1 MASVQKFTHDAMCN
15 QKCHIN
21 REYKNPSN
29 QDIDPDRTPLNYS
42 FPMNHNG
49 MDAFA
54 YYKQLIGEKYLYGR
68 GTQREKEAI
77 TGCGWIVT
85 LPQEIYGDADKEKE
99 FFSSVYDFISNRY
112 GEENIITN
120 AVHYDE
126 AGLPHIH
133 VVFCPVTDLDHDVVQ
148 NKTVKTSNAIQLES
162 GRYEYTYRFKLDE
175 NGDRIPLKN
184 YAHMSDY
191 FDEKIDSNTVI
202 NKAELLHFHKDLQQY
217 LSNNGIEGAVING
230 KTGTNFSVK
239 ELKDFTH
246 TTGLHLQ
253 DVQAL
258 QSNKSV
264 LESLTEYEKHNT
276 DLKQA
281 LTLTQDQLFEAQ
293 STILAKEK
301 ELQIASDRI
310 KTLETELAQTKSQV
324 VELKSA
330 KEEYGWGSNNSW
342 GNNHSKAHEHEEE
355 TLW

>member
-1 MASVQKFTHDAMCN
+1 MASVQKFTHDAMCS
-15 QKCHIN
+15 QKCHVN

-29 QDIDPDRTPLNYS
+29 QDIAPDRTPFNYS
-42 FPMNHNG
+42 FPMKHNG
-49 MDAFA
+49 MDAFS

-68 GTQREKEAI
+68 GTQREKDAI
-77 TGCGWIVT
+77 TGCGWVVT

-99 FFSSVYDFISNRY
+99 FFAAVYDFISNRY

-120 AVHYDE
+120 AIHYDE

-148 NKTVKTSNAIQLES
+148 NKTIKTSNAIQLES

-202 NKAELLHFHKDLQQY
+202 NKAELQHFHTDLQQY
-217 LSNNGIEGAVING
+217 LSDNGIDGAVVNG

-239 ELKDFTH
+239 ELKDFTQR
-246 TTGLHLQ
+246 TGLHLQ

-258 QSNKSV
+258 QGDRTL
-264 LESLTEYEKHNT
+264 LESLTQYEKQNVE
-276 DLKQA
+276 LKQTFTSTLEQLSAAQAA
-281 LTLTQDQLFEAQ
+281 L
-293 STILAKEK
+293 LAKDN
-301 ELQIASDRI
+301 ELQIALERI
-310 KTLETELAQTKSQV
+310 KALETELSQTRSQTI
-324 VELKSA
+324 ELKSA
-330 KEEYGWGSNNSW
+330 QKEYIWGNDNSW
-342 GNNHSKAHEHEEE
+342 GSIQKNHEHEEE
-355 TLW
+355 KLW

>member
-1 MASVQKFTHDAMCN
+1 MASVQKFTHDAMCS
-15 QKCHIN
+15 QKCHVN

-29 QDIDPDRTPLNYS
+29 QDIAPDRTPLNYS
-42 FPMNHNG
+42 FPMKHNG
-49 MDAFA
+49 MDAFS

-68 GTQREKEAI
+68 GTQREKDAI
-77 TGCGWIVT
+77 TGCGWVVT

-99 FFSSVYDFISNRY
+99 FFAAVYDFISNRY

-120 AVHYDE
+120 AIHYDE

-202 NKAELLHFHKDLQQY
+202 NKAELQHFHTDLQQY
-217 LSNNGIEGAVING
+217 LSDNGIDGAVVNG

-239 ELKDFTH
+239 ELKDFTQR
-246 TTGLHLQ
+246 TGLHLQ

-258 QSNKSV
+258 QGDRTL
-264 LESLTEYEKHNT
+264 LESLTQYEKQNVE
-276 DLKQA
+276 LKQTFTSTLEQLSAAQAA
-281 LTLTQDQLFEAQ
+281 L
-293 STILAKEK
+293 LAKDN
-301 ELQIASDRI
+301 ELQIALERI
-310 KTLETELAQTKSQV
+310 KALETELSQTRSQTI
-324 VELKSA
+324 ELKSA
-330 KEEYGWGSNNSW
+330 QK
-342 GNNHSKAHEHEEE
+342 
-355 TLW
+355 

>member
-1 MASVQKFTHDAMCN
+1 MASVQKFTHDAMCS
-15 QKCHIN
+15 QKCHVN

-29 QDIDPDRTPLNYS
+29 QDIAPDRTPLNYS
-42 FPMNHNG
+42 FPMKHNG
-49 MDAFA
+49 MDAFS

-68 GTQREKEAI
+68 GTQREKDAI
-77 TGCGWIVT
+77 TGCGWVVT

-99 FFSSVYDFISNRY
+99 FFAAVYDFISNRY

-120 AVHYDE
+120 AIHYDE

-148 NKTVKTSNAIQLES
+148 NKTIKTSNAIQLES

-202 NKAELLHFHKDLQQY
+202 NKAELQHFHTDLQQY
-217 LSNNGIEGAVING
+217 LSDNGIDGAVVNG

-239 ELKDFTH
+239 ELKDFTQR
-246 TTGLHLQ
+246 TGLHLQ

-258 QSNKSV
+258 QGDRTL
-264 LESLTEYEKHNT
+264 LESLTQYEKQNVE
-276 DLKQA
+276 LKQTFTSTLEQLSAAQAA
-281 LTLTQDQLFEAQ
+281 L
-293 STILAKEK
+293 LAKDN
-301 ELQIASDRI
+301 ELQIALERI
-310 KTLETELAQTKSQV
+310 KVLETELSQTRSQTI
-324 VELKSA
+324 ELKSA
-330 KEEYGWGSNNSW
+330 QKEYIWGNDNSW
-342 GNNHSKAHEHEEE
+342 GSIQKNHEHEEE
-355 TLW
+355 KLW

>member
-1 MASVQKFTHDAMCN
+1 MASVQKFTHDAMCS
-15 QKCHIN
+15 QKCHVN

-29 QDIDPDRTPLNYS
+29 QDIAPDRTPLNYS
-42 FPMNHNG
+42 FPMKHNG
-49 MDAFA
+49 MDAFS

-68 GTQREKEAI
+68 GTQREKDAI
-77 TGCGWIVT
+77 TGCGWVVT

-99 FFSSVYDFISNRY
+99 FFAAVYDFISNRY

-120 AVHYDE
+120 AIHYDE

-202 NKAELLHFHKDLQQY
+202 NKAELQHFHTDLQQY
-217 LSNNGIEGAVING
+217 LSDNGIDGAVVNG

-239 ELKDFTH
+239 ELKDFTQR
-246 TTGLHLQ
+246 TGLHLQ

-258 QSNKSV
+258 QGDRTL
-264 LESLTEYEKHNT
+264 LESLTQYEKQNVE
-276 DLKQA
+276 LKQTFTSTLEQLSAAHAA
-281 LTLTQDQLFEAQ
+281 L
-293 STILAKEK
+293 LAKDN
-301 ELQIASDRI
+301 ELQIALERI
-310 KTLETELAQTKSQV
+310 KALETELSQTRSQTI
-324 VELKSA
+324 ELKSA
-330 KEEYGWGSNNSW
+330 QKEYIWGNDNSW
-342 GNNHSKAHEHEEE
+342 GSIQKNHEHEEE
-355 TLW
+355 KLW

>member
-1 MASVQKFTHDAMCN
+1 M
-15 QKCHIN
+15 
-21 REYKNPSN
+21 
-29 QDIDPDRTPLNYS
+29 
-42 FPMNHNG
+42 
-49 MDAFA
+49 
-54 YYKQLIGEKYLYGR
+54 
-68 GTQREKEAI
+68 
-77 TGCGWIVT
+77 
-85 LPQEIYGDADKEKE
+85 
-99 FFSSVYDFISNRY
+99 
-112 GEENIITN
+112 
-120 AVHYDE
+120 
-126 AGLPHIH
+126 
-133 VVFCPVTDLDHDVVQ
+133 
-148 NKTVKTSNAIQLES
+148 
-162 GRYEYTYRFKLDE
+162 
-175 NGDRIPLKN
+175 
-184 YAHMSDY
+184 
-191 FDEKIDSNTVI
+191 
-202 NKAELLHFHKDLQQY
+202 QQY

>member
-1 MASVQKFTHDAMCN
+1 MASVQKFTHDAMCSK
-15 QKCHIN
+15 KCHVN

-29 QDIDPDRTPLNYS
+29 QDIAPDRTPLNYS
-42 FPMNHNG
+42 FPMKHNG
-49 MDAFA
+49 MDAFS

-68 GTQREKEAI
+68 GTQREKDAI
-77 TGCGWIVT
+77 TGCGWVVT

-99 FFSSVYDFISNRY
+99 FFAAVYDFISNRY

-120 AVHYDE
+120 AIHYDE

-148 NKTVKTSNAIQLES
+148 NKTIKTSNAIQLES

-202 NKAELLHFHKDLQQY
+202 NKAELQHFHTDLQQY
-217 LSNNGIEGAVING
+217 LSDNGIDGAVVNG

-239 ELKDFTH
+239 ELKDFTQR
-246 TTGLHLQ
+246 TGLHLQ

-258 QSNKSV
+258 QGDRTL
-264 LESLTEYEKHNT
+264 LESLTQYEKQNVE
-276 DLKQA
+276 LKQTFTSTLEQLSAAQAA
-281 LTLTQDQLFEAQ
+281 L
-293 STILAKEK
+293 LAKDN
-301 ELQIASDRI
+301 ELQIALERI
-310 KTLETELAQTKSQV
+310 KALETELSQTRSQTI
-324 VELKSA
+324 ELKSA
-330 KEEYGWGSNNSW
+330 QKEYIWGNDNSW
-342 GNNHSKAHEHEEE
+342 GSIQKNHEHEEE
-355 TLW
+355 KLW

>member
-1 MASVQKFTHDAMCN
+1 MASVQKFTHDAMCS
-15 QKCHIN
+15 QKCHVN

-29 QDIDPDRTPLNYS
+29 QDIAPDRTPLNYS
-42 FPMNHNG
+42 FPMKHNG
-49 MDAFA
+49 MDAFS

-68 GTQREKEAI
+68 GTQREKDAI
-77 TGCGWIVT
+77 TGCGWVVT

-99 FFSSVYDFISNRY
+99 FFAAVYDFISNRY

-120 AVHYDE
+120 AIHYDE

-202 NKAELLHFHKDLQQY
+202 NKAELRHFHTDLQQY
-217 LSNNGIEGAVING
+217 LSDNGIDGAVVNG

-239 ELKDFTH
+239 ELKDFTQR
-246 TTGLHLQ
+246 TGLHLQ

-258 QSNKSV
+258 QGDRTL
-264 LESLTEYEKHNT
+264 LESLTQYEKQNVE
-276 DLKQA
+276 LKQTFTSTLEQLSAAQAA
-281 LTLTQDQLFEAQ
+281 L
-293 STILAKEK
+293 LAKDN
-301 ELQIASDRI
+301 ELQIALERI
-310 KTLETELAQTKSQV
+310 KALETELSQTRSQTI
-324 VELKSA
+324 ELKSA
-330 KEEYGWGSNNSW
+330 QKEYIWGNDNSW
-342 GNNHSKAHEHEEE
+342 GSIQKNHEHEEE
-355 TLW
+355 KLW

>member
-1 MASVQKFTHDAMCN
+1 MASVQKFTHDAMCS
-15 QKCHIN
+15 QKCHVN

-29 QDIDPDRTPLNYS
+29 QDIAPDRTPLNYS
-42 FPMNHNG
+42 FPMKHNG
-49 MDAFA
+49 MDAFS

-68 GTQREKEAI
+68 GTQREKDAI
-77 TGCGWIVT
+77 TGCGWEVT
-85 LPQEIYGDADKEKE
+85 LPQENYGDADKEKE
-99 FFSSVYDFISNRY
+99 FFAAVYDFISNRY

-120 AVHYDE
+120 AIHYDE

-202 NKAELLHFHKDLQQY
+202 NKAELQHFHTDLQQY
-217 LSNNGIEGAVING
+217 LSDNGIDGAVVNG

-239 ELKDFTH
+239 ELKDFTQR
-246 TTGLHLQ
+246 TGLHLQ

-258 QSNKSV
+258 QGDRTL
-264 LESLTEYEKHNT
+264 LESLTQYEKQNVE
-276 DLKQA
+276 LKQTFTSTLEQLSAAQAA
-281 LTLTQDQLFEAQ
+281 L
-293 STILAKEK
+293 LAKDY
-301 ELQIASDRI
+301 ELQLALERI
-310 KTLETELAQTKSQV
+310 KALETELSQ
-324 VELKSA
+324 
-330 KEEYGWGSNNSW
+330 KEYIWGNDNSW
-342 GNNHSKAHEHEEE
+342 GSIQKNHEHEEE
-355 TLW
+355 KLW